1 MSFKNIL
8 DFIKSLFL
16 ILSLIFS
23 IIIIMVVG
31 IFIFNGKIYIELII
45 ILVIIYIFIFW
56 KIWFKQS
63 KKKLI
68 KNYNPE
74 KDMGRLAEEEK
85 KLENIFEEKQKEINN
100 GKTKPKNG
108 GTEPGDST
116 TATADTSSVGLGKSK
131 ERELLPKTTV
141 DNVRKN
147 SSGTRKNSSGIRRL
161 LRRRK

>member
-85 KLENIFEEKQKEINN
+85 KLENIL
-100 GKTKPKNG
+100 
-108 GTEPGDST
+108 
-116 TATADTSSVGLGKSK
+116 LGFWYC
-131 ERELLPKTTV
+131 V
-141 DNVRKN
+141 A
-147 SSGTRKNSSGIRRL
+147 
-161 LRRRK
+161 